1 MTSNNYLTLAVA
13 GSGKTQSIVD
23 ACVAAEPA
31 ERILVLTYTAANQQ
45 ELKDRLATSAGDRH
59 NIDVRGWFSFLIN
72 DFARPYLP
80 YAYDGERVRGFD
92 FKSEPQQGTS
102 NDQWR
107 RYFNKHGEARR
118 VHLSQLAHR
127 VNDVASGKPVARL
140 ERIYDRIF
148 IDEVQDLCGWDLEIL
163 RLLMAS
169 SVPLE
174 MVGDVRQAILLT
186 NGREPKNKKYQYMKI
201 WDWFRAESKARRLE
215 IAQMNESRRCRP
227 EIVALADSLFRDDL
241 GFDSTVSLNK
251 TATPHDGIF
260 LVRSQD
266 VDAYVGAHRPLFLR
280 RVASS
285 GKSFNHFDPMN
296 IGVSKGLGAENVL
309 IFPTAEQIKL
319 LQHGTP
325 LELQRAAYLY
335 VAITRARQ
343 SVAFILDDPGE
354 SPHPYWEAPALT

>member
-1 MTSNNYLTLAVA
+1 MTSNNHLTLAVA

-23 ACVAAEPA
+23 ACVAADAA

-45 ELKDRLATSAGDRH
+45 ELRGRLATSAGDRQ

-127 VNDVASGKPVARL
+127 VNDAASGKPVARL
-140 ERIYDRIF
+140 ERIYDRVF

-186 NGREPKNKKYQYMKI
+186 NGRELKNKKYQYMKI
-201 WDWFRAESKARRLE
+201 WDWFRAEHKAKRLE
-215 IAQMNESRRCRP
+215 ITQMNESRRCRP
-227 EIVALADSLFRDDL
+227 EIVALADSLFYDDL
-241 GFDSTVSLNK
+241 GFDSTVSLN
-251 TATPHDGIF
+251 TTTSLHDGIF
-260 LVRSQD
+260 FVRSKD
-266 VDAYVGAHRPLFLR
+266 VGAYVAAHRPLFLR
-280 RVASS
+280 RVVTS
-285 GKSFNHFDPMN
+285 GKVFDKFSPMN
-296 IGVSKGLGAENVL
+296 IGVSKGLGRDHVL
-309 IFPTAEQIKL
+309 IVPTNEVKKL
-319 LQHGTP
+319 LQRGTP
-325 LELQRAAYLY
+325 LEKQSAAYLY

-343 SVAFILDDPGE
+343 SVAFIMDDPGG
-354 SPHPYWEAPALT
+354 SPHPYWEAVAP